1 MLNFQCLK
9 FMCVFIFTCI
19 NIWPIIGAD
28 LSIVI
33 NASDDETKM
42 PPVVASTNTAQKLI
56 LVESIPVS
64 ISLPPKKA
72 MITGIAGQDGAYLAQ
87 HLLNLGYIVIGTY
100 RRTSMDLSRYFWRL
114 DKMGIS
120 HHPNIIFKT
129 CDVSDSS
136 SCFNIFQEHPDVCE
150 VYNLAAQSFVKE
162 SFTTQTS
169 TLDVDGKGPL
179 NLLEAIRQKNKAIR
193 FYQASTS
200 ELFGKVQEIPQ
211 SETTPFYP
219 RSPYATAKQ
228 YGHWMTVLYRE
239 SYDMYACCGILFN
252 HESPIR
258 GEEFVSRKVAKAVAQ
273 IKKGIQE
280 CVELGNIDA
289 KRDWGFSGDYV
300 KAMHLML
307 QQSTPEEYVI
317 ATGKTYTVRYMV
329 EKAFARVG
337 MIIRWEGSEDQERG
351 IDTATSK
358 IVVKINPKF
367 YRPAE
372 VDLLIGDASKAEREL
387 GWKAEVS
394 ADQLIDMMVDAE
406 MEQTL

>member
-1 MLNFQCLK
+1 
-9 FMCVFIFTCI
+9 
-19 NIWPIIGAD
+19 
-28 LSIVI
+28 
-33 NASDDETKM
+33 
-42 PPVVASTNTAQKLI
+42 
-56 LVESIPVS
+56 
-64 ISLPPKKA
+64 
-72 MITGIAGQDGAYLAQ
+72 
-87 HLLNLGYIVIGTY
+87 
-100 RRTSMDLSRYFWRL
+100 MDLSRYFWRL